1 MTLNSVL
8 DRLML
13 LTMQTGTATAT
24 IAAGAL
30 VAYVQWVAKVFHQL
44 TGSYHFCQFR
54 FLLKEES
61 NGLSSE
67 SV

>member
-30 VAYVQWVAKVFHQL
+30 VAYVPWVAKVCHQL
-44 TGSYHFCQFR
+44 TGPYHFCQFR